1 MVGFLLGCMFGGA
14 VGVGMM
20 ALIIG
25 GRYDD

>member
-14 VGVGMM
+14 IGVAMM